1 MKVIGGMDNTYFHYI
16 PLHDHN
22 VNTTPFKAR
31 VPRKTTMSEN
41 LGMTSPEKEF
51 LPLGNIPPKHESIA
65 DQPSTSNSTD
75 LVFPPANR
83 FPSRPWRRV
92 AVIAVVVALVFVII
106 VAAALIGIYIPEYL
120 RNANSRCKYTN
131 E

>member
-1 MKVIGGMDNTYFHYI
+1 
-16 PLHDHN
+16 
-22 VNTTPFKAR
+22 
-31 VPRKTTMSEN
+31 MSEN
-41 LGMTSPEKEF
+41 LGMASPEKEL
-51 LPLGNIPPKHESIA
+51 LPLSDIPPKHESIA
-65 DQPSTSNSTD
+65 DQPSTSNPAD
-75 LVFPPANR
+75 LVPAK

-106 VAAALIGIYIPEYL
+106 IAAALIGIYIPEYL

>member
-41 LGMTSPEKEF
+41 LGMASPEKEF
-51 LPLGNIPPKHESIA
+51 LPLSDIPPKHESIA
-65 DQPSTSNSTD
+65 DQPSTSNSN
-75 LVFPPANR
+75 LVPAK

>member
-1 MKVIGGMDNTYFHYI
+1 
-16 PLHDHN
+16 
-22 VNTTPFKAR
+22 
-31 VPRKTTMSEN
+31 MSEN
-41 LGMTSPEKEF
+41 LGMASPEKEF
-51 LPLGNIPPKHESIA
+51 LPLSDIPPKHESIA

-75 LVFPPANR
+75 LVFPPAK

-120 RNANSRCKYTN
+120 RNANSRCKYAN